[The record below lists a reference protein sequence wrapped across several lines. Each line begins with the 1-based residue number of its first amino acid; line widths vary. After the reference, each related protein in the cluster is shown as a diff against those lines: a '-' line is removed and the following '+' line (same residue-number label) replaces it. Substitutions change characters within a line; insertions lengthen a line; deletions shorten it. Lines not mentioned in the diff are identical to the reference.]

1 MKSTKIVFVD
11 LDGTLKN
18 NNQKI
23 SIRNKEIIEKL
34 FDIGILVVFTTGRP
48 LNYTISLSKQFSASN
63 YVISSNGAEIYN
75 YFNKKIIYNSIISN
89 EVLIKLNELIKK
101 YNLFFIANCLLK
113 SYTNKDFGDPGK
125 KIINSLE
132 DIFDE
137 KISQLIVESYD
148 IESMKKLKKEL
159 INIPDIKISNKSRNP
174 KDSNKILF
182 YDITNKD
189 VSKGNAIKIL
199 CDYLKID
206 INKTMAI
213 GDSDNDIEMLQVS
226 NVKIAMS
233 NATDNLK
240 KVANFVTLSN
250 DQEGVAVVLE
260 QLYDELIRQE

>member
-101 YNLFFIANCLLK
+101 YNLFFIANCFLK
-113 SYTNKDFGDPGK
+113 SYTNKDFVDPGK

-148 IESMKKLKKEL
+148 IESMKKFKKEL
-159 INIPDIKISNKSRNP
+159 INIPNIKISNKSRNP

-233 NATDNLK
+233 NATNNLK

>member
-34 FDIGILVVFTTGRP
+34 FDIGILVVFTTGRK

-148 IESMKKLKKEL
+148 IESMKKFKKEL
-159 INIPDIKISNKSRNP
+159 INIPNIKISNKSRNP

>member
-1 MKSTKIVFVD
+1 MISIKIVFVD

-148 IESMKKLKKEL
+148 IESMKKFKKES
-159 INIPDIKISNKSRNP
+159 INIPYIKISNKSRNP

>member
-148 IESMKKLKKEL
+148 VESMKKFKKEL
-159 INIPDIKISNKSRNP
+159 INIPNIKISNKSRNP

>member
-34 FDIGILVVFTTGRP
+34 FDIGILVVFTTVRP

-148 IESMKKLKKEL
+148 IESMKKFKKEL

>member
-1 MKSTKIVFVD
+1 M
-11 LDGTLKN
+11 
-18 NNQKI
+18 
-23 SIRNKEIIEKL
+23 
-34 FDIGILVVFTTGRP
+34 
-48 LNYTISLSKQFSASN
+48 
-63 YVISSNGAEIYN
+63 
-75 YFNKKIIYNSIISN
+75 
-89 EVLIKLNELIKK
+89 
-101 YNLFFIANCLLK
+101 LK

-148 IESMKKLKKEL
+148 IESMKKFKKEL
-159 INIPDIKISNKSRNP
+159 INIPNIKISNKSRNP

>member
-148 IESMKKLKKEL
+148 IESMKKFKKEL
-159 INIPDIKISNKSRNP
+159 INIPNIKISNKSRNL